1 MAPRRSKSG
10 RQAPSSRA
18 ALQLNERQR
27 LSWLRL
33 IRSEN
38 VGPATF
44 RALVNQF
51 GGAEAALAA
60 LPALSRRGGR
70 PSIRVFTERDAKA
83 ELEAADRAG
92 ASLVAMGERGYPAA
106 LTHVDAPPPLL
117 YAKGRLDL
125 AEAPIVAMV
134 GARNGSAVGQ
144 KLTRQLATELGLEGF
159 VIASGLARGIDT
171 AAHLAALERG
181 TIAVLA
187 GGIDVVY
194 PPENDD
200 LQRMIGEQGLLLS
213 ERSPGF
219 TPRGK
224 DFPRRNRLISGISL
238 GVVVVEAAERSG
250 SLITA
255 RFAGEQGREVFA
267 VPRSPLDPRSAGT
280 NNLLKQGACLVTSAR
295 DIVEAL
301 APILGR
307 PVVPFG
313 PELASPEEGAAP
325 EHLPD
330 ITQSERERIIGAL
343 GPSPVDIDQVARV
356 TGVSVRKVHIV
367 LLELD
372 LAGKL
377 QRHGQQ
383 LVSLNRER
391 GLVLVLSRAFNLGLF
406 FGHGEQIGNE
416 RKSSSLGDGFQLVHQ
431 CGDIVCGLS
440 PRHVRSVDG
449 GPSAAGRF
457 PGPGRPILLLLT
469 PVRQTRSPLELTSI
483 GCAK

>member
-1 MAPRRSKSG
+1 MARRRPDAG
-10 RQAPSSRA
+10 RKAPPGSSA
-18 ALQLNERQR
+18 IQLSDRQR

-44 RALVNQF
+44 RALVDQF
-51 GGAEAALAA
+51 GGAEAALDA

-70 PSIRVFTERDAKA
+70 ASIRIFTLAEAEA
-83 ELEAADRAG
+83 ELAAAGRAG
-92 ASLVAMGERGYPAA
+92 AHLVAMGETGYPPA
-106 LTHVDAPPPLL
+106 LSHVDAPPPLI
-117 YAKGRLDL
+117 YVKGRLEL

-171 AAHLAALERG
+171 AAHLAAPERG

-187 GGIDVVY
+187 GGIDIVY
-194 PPENDD
+194 PPENTD
-200 LQRMIGEQGLLLS
+200 LQRAIGEQGLPAQRATSGLA
-213 ERSPGF
+213 
-219 TPRGK
+219 PRGK

-267 VPRSPLDPRSAGT
+267 VPGSPLDPRSAGT

-295 DIVEAL
+295 DIIEAL
-301 APILGR
+301 APMLGR
-307 PVVPFG
+307 PVAPFG
-313 PELASPEEGAAP
+313 PELSAP
-325 EHLPD
+325 EDGVAPEPLPD
-330 ITQSERERIIGAL
+330 IAQTERERIVGAL
-343 GPSPVDIDQVARV
+343 GPSPVDIDEVARV
-356 TGVSVRKVHIV
+356 TGIAVRKVHIV

-383 LVSLNRER
+383 LVS
-391 GLVLVLSRAFNLGLF
+391 
-406 FGHGEQIGNE
+406 
-416 RKSSSLGDGFQLVHQ
+416 
-431 CGDIVCGLS
+431 
-440 PRHVRSVDG
+440 
-449 GPSAAGRF
+449 
-457 PGPGRPILLLLT
+457 
-469 PVRQTRSPLELTSI
+469 SI
-483 GCAK
+483 EPEE